1 MANTTRGFSRRTFLL
16 GVGGG
21 AASVSIVWGVSELA
35 LPLLG
40 PGEEALTAGT
50 LDFLRGVRRLAV
62 NDRGQG

>member
-35 LPLLG
+35 LQFLG
-40 PGEEALTAGT
+40 PGEEAPTAG
-50 LDFLRGVRRLAV
+50 DARSLRGVRRLAV
-62 NDRGQG
+62 DN